1 MRAAGPAAV
10 AADRAAWRGANAA
23 SRSCPGPGSRT
34 GDEPIAHQSGTID
47 APRRARCATDIR
59 NTEPSPVNR
68 LRMTLAAALGLAG
81 GSLLA
86 QTPAPFPAKQV
97 RLIVPFAPGG
107 ANDIVARLVG
117 ARLGELWAQP
127 VLIENRPGAGATLGM
142 EQVARAAP
150 DGYTLGAGNQSSL
163 VIGPLLN
170 PKVGYDPQR
179 DLTAIGSTS
188 STPYVVAVNARVPMR
203 SVADLVRVAKAKPG
217 FLAYG
222 TAGSG
227 TISHIATELLL
238 EATGTRMLH
247 VPYKGAGPYLTALI
261 AGEIDLALVA
271 LSAAE
276 PFVRNGQLR
285 LLASTGAR
293 RAETAPDLPTLAE
306 TGLRIAP
313 IEGRYGIV
321 GPAAMPRDLV
331 ARINASIG
339 AAVKSPE
346 LRQRLLSQGFEPII
360 DRPEQYAAAIR
371 AEIESITRVIRS
383 SGIKA
388 EQ

>member
-1 MRAAGPAAV
+1 V
-10 AADRAAWRGANAA
+10 IAN
-23 SRSCPGPGSRT
+23 T
-34 GDEPIAHQSGTID
+34 L
-47 APRRARCATDIR
+47 RR
-59 NTEPSPVNR
+59 
-68 LRMTLAAALGLAG
+68 LAALGAALGA
-81 GSLLA
+81 SAVLA
-86 QTPAPFPAKQV
+86 QTPPAFPLKPV

-117 ARLGELWAQP
+117 ARLGESWTQA

-142 EQVARAAP
+142 ELVARAAP

-170 PKVGYDPQR
+170 PKVAYDPQR
-179 DLTAIGSTS
+179 DLAAIGSTAA
-188 STPYVVAVNARVPMR
+188 TPYVIAVNARVPLR
-203 SVADLVRVAKAKPG
+203 SLADLLRLARAKPG
-217 FLAYG
+217 FLSYG

-238 EATGTRMLH
+238 DATGTRMLH

-261 AGEIDLALVA
+261 TGEIDLALVA

-306 TGLRIAP
+306 GGVRIAA

-321 GPAAMPRDLV
+321 GPGALPRELV
-331 ARINASIG
+331 LRINAAIG
-339 AAVKSPE
+339 QAVKSPD

-371 AEIESITRVIRS
+371 AEIESIARVIRAA
-383 SGIKA
+383 GLKA
-388 EQ
+388 DQ